1 MSLRRAVLW
10 TIAALPM
17 IAMLPA
23 TPAPAAAPPP
33 DVYQYLENPELTGE
47 GQQAPHAELRPY
59 GDTRE
64 AVRAGKNSRWT
75 RSLDG
80 KWRIRMADR
89 PEDVPAGFQADGYD
103 TSDWQ
108 VADVPHTWQTDG
120 LDHPIFRNIPTEM
133 WPDAPPKVPHD
144 VNPTAAYVRNF
155 DVPRDWRD
163 RRTVLRFEGVT
174 SAYFVWVN
182 GKYAGYDQGGYLP
195 AELDVT
201 PLLKAGRNTV
211 ALQVHRWSAGSHLED
226 YDQWRFA
233 GIFRSVWMYSTPA
246 THVQDVTLRPKLDPQ
261 YGDATLNAEIE
272 LAGPTAGYS
281 VRATLHDPSGRK
293 VVSTTGNTIVNG
305 KLQLSAPVQAPAKWS
320 DETPN
325 VYRVV
330 VELIDPAGR
339 VTHITSQPTGFRTIG
354 IKDKQLLVNGKRIL
368 IKGTNRAETDPA
380 TGRHATT
387 GRMLEDVSLMKQ
399 LNINAVRTSHYPS
412 DPYFYDLADTRGLW
426 IADEVD
432 IETHHHDGCPDNC
445 LAERPEWQKAF
456 LDRFIGMVER
466 DKNHPSVFMWDTGN
480 EAGLGKAHFSMAEY
494 AKANDPSRPLYHQ
507 SNGPDGDAPFANV
520 WGPRYPSP
528 EGLEGMAKTTQKPII
543 MGEYA
548 HASGNGFGN
557 FNEFWNVVRRY
568 PQVQGGF
575 IWDWAE
581 QNLYQPLRTTPDA
594 SGNNIMAWLTGLPE
608 QVDGKQGK
616 GLYLSSLD
624 DWVEVYRDPKF
635 DEVSTG
641 LTLDLWVKPDT
652 WTGDFTMVA
661 KGNRQ
666 YALKMA
672 NPNTLEF
679 FVYGDG
685 TWHTVQA
692 AVPTDWR
699 GNWHRVTGTFDGHIL
714 RLLLDGKEIGRT
726 AWTGTIARSYDP
738 LNIGRNPDS
747 QENPTTRPAH
757 GTFDNVRIYHRALT
771 EPELATDPKT
781 TAVLALDFDKLE
793 DKGRYETY
801 GAGPGGVD
809 GLVNADRTLQPE
821 TRELALVHAPVRF
834 ADYKDG
840 RVTVTNERAFTGT
853 DDVQL
858 RWSVKEGKRTLA
870 SGRQPLD
877 VAAGT
882 TKSVPLPKL
891 PANPGGL
898 ERWLDVQAVLT
909 KATSWASAGHVVS
922 LGQFAVGGKQLRG
935 VTSPEPTGSLKVRQ
949 TGPDTIVSGRDF
961 SYTFNKTAGALTSM
975 NVRGQELLN
984 RGPKLDAWRAPLVN
998 EMGSEAASWRAAGL
1012 DRLATTV
1019 ADFTVNQADDAVIV
1033 TARSTAAAP
1042 GVTDASF
1049 RQTMVYTVSGNGEV
1063 RVYHRADPQ
1072 GKART
1077 VPYLPRVGFSLKVP
1091 DAFKQFTYYGRGP
1104 VENYSDRKDA
1114 TPVGV
1119 YSSTVAE
1126 QYFNYVQ
1133 PQEQGNHGDVRWATL
1148 TDGKSGGLLVAG
1160 DLNVGVD
1167 QYDDA
1172 DRAVYPHALQRNK
1185 DGTTL
1190 HVSTAVTGVSE
1201 TFHEQLPQY
1210 QVEGDR
1216 EFAYSVLLRPLSR
1229 AEVRAN
1235 GQPHDQVACTPNAAL
1250 TPSKQ
1255 TVEPGETIDATL
1267 TVTNPCREELAAVSA
1282 VLRAAEGWT
1291 VTPGTADLGTIAAGK
1306 AASTVV
1312 KISRSSESP
1321 RGIRPVT
1328 AEVSARNAQ
1337 TVLAS
1342 AEIAGAPEPPR
1353 GDTAV
1358 STLDFLSEQ
1367 NGWGPIE
1374 RNRSNGEQG
1383 DSDGLPIT
1391 LGGTT
1396 YPSGL
1401 GVHAE
1406 STVELYLGGHC
1417 SSFTADVGVDDEV
1430 GSAGSVSFEVYADGT
1445 RRYASPTLTGDDPA
1459 TPVTVDTT
1467 GVTTLRLKVTA
1478 AADGNA
1484 HDHAD
1489 WAAPTLHCTP

>member
-1 MSLRRAVLW
+1 MSLRRALVW
-10 TIAALPM
+10 TLTALPM
-17 IAMLPA
+17 LALLPA

-33 DVYQYLENPELTGE
+33 DVYQYLEDPQLVGE

-59 GDTRE
+59 DDTQQ
-64 AVRAGKNSRWT
+64 AIKAGKDSRWT

-80 KWRIRMADR
+80 KWRIKMADR
-89 PEDVPAGFQADGYD
+89 PQDVPAGFHDDGYD
-103 TSDWQ
+103 TSAWPT
-108 VADVPHTWQTDG
+108 ADVPHTWQTDG

-133 WPDAPPKVPHD
+133 WPDDPPNVPHD
-144 VNPTAAYVRNF
+144 VNPTGAYVRQF
-155 DVPRDWRD
+155 DVPKDWQD
-163 RRTVLRFEGVT
+163 RKTFLRFEGVT

-195 AELDVT
+195 AEFDVS

-233 GIFRSVWMYSTPA
+233 GIFRSVWMYSTPEV
-246 THVQDVTLRPKLDPQ
+246 HVQDITLKPKLDAE
-261 YGDATLNAEIE
+261 YRNATLNAEIDV
-272 LAGPTAGYS
+272 AGQTAGYS
-281 VRATLHDPSGRK
+281 VRTTLHDPKGRK
-293 VVSTTGNTIVNG
+293 VVSTTGTTIANG
-305 KLQLSAPVQAPAKWS
+305 KISVSAPVTAPAKWS

-330 VELIDPAGR
+330 VELIDPTGR
-339 VTHITSQPTGFRTIG
+339 VTHITSQPTGFRTIE

-387 GRMLEDVSLMKQ
+387 GRMLEDVALMKQ
-399 LNINAVRTSHYPS
+399 LNLNAVRTSHYPS
-412 DPYFYDLADTRGLW
+412 DPYFYDLADTRGIY

-432 IETHHHDGCPDNC
+432 IETHHHDGCPNNC
-445 LAERPEWQKAF
+445 LAEKPEWQKAF
-456 LDRFIGMVER
+456 LDRFVGMVER

-480 EAGLGKAHFSMAEY
+480 EAGLGKAHYSMAEY
-494 AKANDPSRPLYHQ
+494 ATANDPSRPLYHQ
-507 SNGPDGDAPFANV
+507 SNGPDGDAPFADV

-528 EGLEGMAKTTQKPII
+528 DGLEAMAKTTQKPII

-575 IWDWAE
+575 IWDWAD
-581 QNLYQPLRTTPDA
+581 QNLRQPLRVTPDA
-594 SGNNIMAWLTGLPE
+594 SGNNIMAWLTGLPK

-616 GLYLSSLD
+616 GLYLSGLD

-641 LTLDLWVKPDT
+641 LTLDLQVKPDS
-652 WTGDFTMVA
+652 WTGDFTMIA

-672 NPNTLEF
+672 DENTLEF
-679 FVYGDG
+679 FVYGNGD
-685 TWHTVQA
+685 WHTVRA
-692 AVPTDWR
+692 AVPADWR
-699 GNWHRVTGTFDGHIL
+699 GNWHRVTGTFDGNTL
-714 RLLLDGKEIGRT
+714 RLLVDGVEAGRT

-738 LNIGRNPDS
+738 LNIGRNPDP
-747 QENPTTRPAH
+747 QENPSTRPSH

-771 EPELATDPKT
+771 ETDLAADPKT
-781 TAVLALDFDKLE
+781 SAVLALDFDKVE
-793 DKGRYETY
+793 NKGTYETY

-821 TRELALVHAPVRF
+821 THELALVHAPIRF
-834 ADYKDG
+834 GTYQDG
-840 RVTVTNERAFTGT
+840 RLSITNERAFTGT
-853 DDVQL
+853 EDVRLQ
-858 RWSVKEGKRTLA
+858 WSVKEGHRTLA

-877 VAAGT
+877 IAPGT

-891 PANPGGL
+891 PPTTGL
-898 ERWLDVQAVLT
+898 ERFLDVQAVQ
-909 KATSWASAGHVVS
+909 KNGHVVS
-922 LGQFAVGGKQLRG
+922 LGQYSVGGKQVRG
-935 VTSPEPTGSLKVRQ
+935 VTSPEPSGKLTVRQ
-949 TGPDTIVSGRDF
+949 SGSDTLVEGRDF
-961 SYTFNKTAGALTSM
+961 TYTFNKTAGTLTSM
-975 NVRGQELLN
+975 KVRGAELLTS
-984 RGPKLDAWRAPLVN
+984 GPKLDAWRAPLVN
-998 EMGSEAASWRAAGL
+998 EMGGEAATWRNAGL

-1019 ADFTVNQADDAVIV
+1019 SDFTVDRQADTVTV

-1049 RQTMVYTVSGNGEV
+1049 GQTMVYTVTGNGEV

-1072 GKART
+1072 GKVRT
-1077 VPYLPRVGFSLKVP
+1077 VPYLPRLGFALKVP
-1091 DAFKQFTYYGRGP
+1091 DAFQQFTYYGRGP
-1104 VENYSDRKDA
+1104 VENYSDRKAA

-1126 QYFNYVQ
+1126 QYFPYVQ
-1133 PQEQGNHGDVRWATL
+1133 PQEQGNHSDVRWATL

-1160 DLNVGVD
+1160 DLNVAVD
-1167 QYDDA
+1167 QYDAA

-1210 QVEGDR
+1210 QVEADR

-1235 GQPHDQVACTPNAAL
+1235 GQPHSQVACAPDTTLVPAK
-1250 TPSKQ
+1250 S
-1255 TVEPGETIDATL
+1255 TVEPGETIDATF
-1267 TVTNPCREELAAVSA
+1267 TVTNPCRAELQSASA
-1282 VLRAAEGWT
+1282 VLRAADGWT
-1291 VTPGTADLGTIAAGK
+1291 VQPATANLGTIQPGK
-1306 AASTVV
+1306 SVATVV
-1312 KISRSSESP
+1312 KITRSAGSP
-1321 RGIRPVT
+1321 RGTRPVT
-1328 AEVSARNAQ
+1328 AEISARGAR

-1342 AEIAGAPEPPR
+1342 AQLAGAPAPPR
-1353 GDTAV
+1353 GDVAV
-1358 STLDFLSEQ
+1358 STLDFLTEQ
-1367 NGWGPIE
+1367 NGWGPVE

-1391 LGGTT
+1391 IGGTT

-1406 STVELYLGGHC
+1406 STVDIYLGGRC
-1417 SSFTADVGVDDEV
+1417 ASFTANIGVDDEV
-1430 GSAGSVSFEVYADGT
+1430 GSEGSVEFEVYTDNT
-1445 RRYASPTLTGDDPA
+1445 RRYVSPTLTGAGPA
-1459 TPVTVDTT
+1459 TPITIDTT
-1467 GVTTLRLKVTA
+1467 NATTLRLKVTPA
-1478 AADGNA
+1478 ANGNA

-1489 WAAPTLHCTP
+1489 WAAANLHCDT